1 MLENDVERAL
11 REESRAGHGSLRITP
26 VESSLVS
33 DGDLYNRS
41 TGNSFVHMVAKRRCV
56 RGRPHRVV
64 LQTQKDAFAVSV
76 LTAVISLQLF
86 VRADLSS

>member
-1 MLENDVERAL
+1 M
-11 REESRAGHGSLRITP
+11 
-26 VESSLVS
+26 
-33 DGDLYNRS
+33 
-41 TGNSFVHMVAKRRCV
+41 HMGAKRRCV
-56 RGRPHRVV
+56 KGRPHRVV